1 MAWDDEMVAIVRG
14 LIQDYIDPDTGDPP
28 TYTDDRLSTIIL
40 IAGQNVQSRVATA
53 NKYKI
58 NVADVTM
65 TPDPTNTATRDE
77 SFINLASLK
86 AACIL
91 VNAEVR
97 QFTAQGISV
106 RDGSSAVSLSRS
118 PASLALMQKTYCS
131 EFENALYLFQIGGV
145 QGGAVGEAI
154 VGPVKAWYFG
164 GGRGGES
171 EYGTYG
177 GPGRV
182 GRVGSGS
189 SWYGYGNF
197 GGGPNRESGGNW
209 GNG

>member
-14 LIQDYIDPDTGDPP
+14 LIQDYADPDTGDPP

-40 IAGQNVQSRVATA
+40 IAGQHVQARVGTA
-53 NKYKI
+53 ASYKI
-58 NVADVTM
+58 NVADVTI
-65 TPDPTNTATRDE
+65 TPDPTARANRDE

-106 RDGSSAVSLSRS
+106 RDGTSAVSLSRS
-118 PASLALMQKTYCS
+118 PASLSLMQKTYCS
-131 EFENALYLFQIGGV
+131 EYENALYIYQMNGANGGV
-145 QGGAVGEAI
+145 VGEAV
-154 VGPVKAWYFG
+154 VGPVKAWYYG
-164 GGRGGES
+164 GG
-171 EYGTYG
+171 YG
-177 GPGRV
+177 GQPDYGLGRAGV
-182 GRVGSGS
+182 E
-189 SWYGYGNF
+189 SWYGDAGGN
-197 GGGPNRESGGNW
+197 GRGPLGRDAGGNW